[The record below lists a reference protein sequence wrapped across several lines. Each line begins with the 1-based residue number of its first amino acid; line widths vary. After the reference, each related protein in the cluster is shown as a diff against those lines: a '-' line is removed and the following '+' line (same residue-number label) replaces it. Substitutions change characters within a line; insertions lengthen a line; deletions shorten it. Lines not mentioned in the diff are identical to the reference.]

1 MPSSRVLLVHGDCGR
16 GLHGLNNEALPK
28 RKMWFCPLGGV
39 AAGGRG
45 HRQEQG
51 IGSKGR
57 ERRGTDC
64 LGGLLHDVDQMKCD
78 GPIVDKG
85 SGTRE
90 KEVDGGGGG

>member
-1 MPSSRVLLVHGDCGR
+1 M
-16 GLHGLNNEALPK
+16 HGLNNEASPK

-57 ERRGTDC
+57 ERRGTEF
-64 LGGLLHDVDQMKCD
+64 LGGHYTTVIKRSA
-78 GPIVDKG
+78 VANK
-85 SGTRE
+85 
-90 KEVDGGGGG
+90 